1 MLEIKIITN
10 AGNET
15 KKPMRTSLKIFLLS
29 DFAMRKI
36 IDIKDDIDEASAIPL
51 CFRGSTKI
59 RQKTAFTRK
68 AIIPDITGI
77 LSCPDAWK
85 SVINILEIATDISP
99 TEYITRA
106 SAVPITSSN
115 PNFPYPKTK
124 YIIGFE
130 NKINPAV
137 AGMTMAVEKKIALE
151 KLSFLDFPPSAI
163 KGKDT

>member
-1 MLEIKIITN
+1 MRSRDGKDIKNPLNISFVN
-10 AGNET
+10 
-15 KKPMRTSLKIFLLS
+15 FWFS

-36 IDIKDDIDEASAIPL
+36 IDMNDDIDEASAIPL

-59 RQKTAFTRK
+59 KQKMAFVIK
-68 AIIPDITGI
+68 AITPDITGI

-85 SVINILEIATDISP
+85 SVINILDIATAISP
-99 TEYITRA
+99 TEYIIRA

-124 YIIGFE
+124 YIMGFE
-130 NKINPAV
+130 NRMSPAV
-137 AGMTMAVEKKIALE
+137 AGMAIAVENKIALE